1 MSGGKTVYCGYGR
14 VISASGRDTAS
25 VCEAIGRYQTCLT
38 ATSDGVPVCR
48 IDRSLPAWDSVP
60 GLSFVE
66 KMAVE
71 ALSAA
76 QQESG
81 LLLSDP
87 GVQLILSTTKGDVS
101 LLGEAPERVW
111 LWDLGERLSARFGCA
126 RKIRIVSCACISG
139 VSALIL
145 GKRLIERGDC
155 EHAFV
160 LGVDEASDF
169 VVSGF
174 KSFKSLSP
182 TLCRPYDE
190 KRDGLTLGEACGLLV
205 LTSRKELSPCG
216 IVLRGGAIS
225 NDANHI
231 SGPSRTGD
239 GLYLAISEAL
249 RQAGM
254 DAGEISFV
262 NAHGTGT
269 DYNDQMES
277 KAFALAGL
285 SGTPCNSLKP
295 YLGHTLGA
303 SGIVET
309 ILDIEQ
315 LRRDCVFGVKGFE
328 KPGTPCPLNVCA
340 GHRHI
345 PLHSCLKTASGFGG
359 TNAAI
364 VLAKSPGTACME
376 ASGMEAPD
384 TGLPAKPVEICLRS
398 SLLWTAEDL
407 KGLDFAAW
415 IKEKYKQSGEAYLKF
430 FKMDNP
436 SKLAYAASC
445 YLPGFIGREFS
456 PERSALVL
464 STSAGSWD
472 SDSKHWQIMEQHLP
486 EGASPAVFVYTL
498 ANIPAA
504 EVTIRYKMQGEV
516 MVFVE
521 KEEDGFSRAYAESLL
536 REGLCGEVLYARC
549 DCAGDYF
556 RADFHWMTA
565 REKLSPEAG
574 AGSGSA
580 CRERPCGTGPRKEGA
595 QAG

>member
-239 GLYLAISEAL
+239 GLYLAIAEAL

-254 DAGEISFV
+254 DAGKISFV

-295 YLGHTLGA
+295 YLGHALGA
-303 SGIVET
+303 SGVVET

-376 ASGMEAPD
+376 APD

-430 FKMDNP
+430 FKMD
-436 SKLAYAASC
+436 SLCKLGYLAAGELLDGIEFEPEETAVVLSDSSSSMDSDLRHLETLSCCGEAAAS
-445 YLPGFIGREFS
+445 PS
-456 PERSALVL
+456 
-464 STSAGSWD
+464 
-472 SDSKHWQIMEQHLP
+472 
-486 EGASPAVFVYTL
+486 VFVYTL
-498 ANIPAA
+498 PNVVAGEIC
-504 EVTIRYKMQGEV
+504 IRHKIKGENT
-516 MVFVE
+516 F
-521 KEEDGFSRAYAESLL
+521 FISREYEPDKL
-536 REGLCGEVLYARC
+536 REYASMVLSRNGVRYCIVGWCEYLKGAY
-549 DCAGDYF
+549 DAVF
-556 RADFHWMTA
+556 ELLEADN
-565 REKLSPEAG
+565 R
-574 AGSGSA
+574 
-580 CRERPCGTGPRKEGA
+580 
-595 QAG
+595 